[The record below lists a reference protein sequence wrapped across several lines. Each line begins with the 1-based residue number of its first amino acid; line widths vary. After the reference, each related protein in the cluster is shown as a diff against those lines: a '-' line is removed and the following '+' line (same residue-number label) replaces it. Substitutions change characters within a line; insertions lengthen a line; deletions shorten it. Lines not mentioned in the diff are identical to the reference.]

1 MSLILKQEP
10 ANTISTPPAGKS
22 TLFITDT
29 STMAVKNPAG
39 DVTYFPTVQGSNT
52 QVLFNDNG
60 GINGNASL
68 VFNKTTGTMTVA
80 NLSVT
85 GTLNAGDI
93 SVSSIANGSSN
104 VDIIGVSGNVTT
116 SVGGVAN
123 VLVVTNT
130 GANITGNLSMTGNIT
145 ALNINGNV
153 TGNISGNATSA
164 VTAGTVTTAAQPNI
178 TSVGTLTSVSVSGNA
193 NIGNIGTAGLIT
205 ATGNLNAG
213 NIITGGSISAT
224 GNANV
229 GNIGAASG
237 VFTTVA
243 GSLTTASQ
251 PNVTSVG
258 TLTSVSVS
266 GNATVGNI
274 IGSHANGN
282 SNVNIATI
290 NGNVTITSAGNT
302 TITVTGTGANIS
314 GTLSASGNA
323 NVGNLGTGG
332 LITATGNINGGNIIT
347 SGIVSATGNGTFGNV
362 SATTFTGALSGAA
375 TTAGTVTTAAQPN
388 ITSVGT
394 LTGLGVNGTLTAV
407 NITAN
412 TGVLTGNGNG
422 LSSLVGANV
431 TGQVSFAATANA
443 VAGANVSGQV
453 GNALVAGTVYTNAQP
468 NITSVGILTGVSVS
482 GNAAV
487 GNVSATNHTGTT
499 ANLTGQY
506 ITTLATGTAPFVV
519 TSTTQVANLN
529 VATAGLATFATTANA
544 VAGANVS
551 GTVSSA
557 TTAGTVTTAA
567 QPNITSVGTLT
578 SVSVSGNATVGNISA
593 TNHTGTTV
601 SVTGNVTGG
610 NLTTGGILSVT
621 GVGVSSI
628 AGNLNMNGN
637 WLTNVGYAVAN
648 TDAASKQYVDTMV
661 SSGISYHAPVY
672 VATTTTLAT
681 ATGGTTAYNSPNG
694 AANGIGAYI
703 STTGTF
709 LNIDGFNV
717 QSVGRRI
724 LVKDEANAT
733 WNGIY
738 TYSNTTAI
746 VRAVDADQYGPDS
759 TEQFSINDYFF
770 TQNGT
775 TNEGV
780 AFIVSAPSGVITF
793 GTSNITFSTFS
804 TSQVYDAGTGIN
816 ISGTTISANA
826 SQTQITAVGT
836 LTTLSVSGNAN
847 VGNIGA
853 AAGVFT
859 TVAGSLT
866 TAAQPNITSLGT
878 LTSLSVT
885 GNINSAN
892 VTATHY
898 GAATG
903 LTGIPGANVT
913 GTVPLATSS
922 TTAGTVTT
930 AAQGNITSVG
940 TLTSLN
946 SSGTITA
953 PAFTANTGVFTG
965 NGSGLSAI
973 AGANVT
979 GTVSSATT
987 AGTVTTAAQ
996 GNITSVGTLTSLSV
1010 SGNITA
1016 GNISATNH
1024 TGTTSNITGQYITT
1038 LATGTAPFVVTST
1051 TQVANLNVASAGL
1064 ATFATTANAVAGA
1077 NVSGTVS
1084 SATTAGTVTT
1094 AAQPNITSVT
1104 SSGGAFTVGNTSNGG
1119 VYVSRDNLVFN
1130 SYTGAPEG
1138 GQIVLAWAGISGLTG
1153 QGNSSWNMDSDGS
1166 NSYRLFW
1173 QNATGSTGVPFTAYS
1188 TNNSVLFGNNIFV
1201 TSGVTASTLTSNVA
1215 TGTAPFT
1222 VTSTTQVA
1230 NLNVATAGTAG
1241 TVTTAAQPNITSLG
1255 TMTGMSYANA
1265 STITG
1270 NNITFSTG
1278 ANTNLGTFT
1287 GNFSLSAGSRLNATY
1302 ADLAEKYVADA
1313 EYQPGTVL
1321 VFGGEQEVTLST
1333 ESDSFR
1339 VAGVVTTDPAYTMN
1353 NECEGE
1359 HVATI
1364 ALQGRVPVKVI
1375 GPVFKGDLLVS
1386 CGNGHAIANNIAR
1399 AGTIIGKSLENF
1411 SEATGIIEVAVG
1423 RF

>member
-68 VFNKTTGTMTVA
+68 VFNKTNGTMTVA

-93 SVSSIANGSSN
+93 SVSSIANGTSN

-123 VLVVTNT
+123 VLVVTGT
-130 GANITGNLSMTGNIT
+130 GANIAGNLSMTGNIT

-164 VTAGTVTTAAQPNI
+164 VTSGTVTTNAQPNI
-178 TSVGTLTSVSVSGNA
+178 TSVGILTSVSISGNA

-213 NIITGGSISAT
+213 NIITAGAISAT

-229 GNIGAASG
+229 GNIGAAAG
-237 VFTTVA
+237 LFTTVA

-258 TLTSVSVS
+258 TLTALSVS

-290 NGNVTITSAGNT
+290 NGNVTIASAGNT

-375 TTAGTVTTAAQPN
+375 TTAGTVTTAAQGN

-412 TGVLTGNGNG
+412 TGVFTGNGNG

-453 GNALVAGTVYTNAQP
+453 SNSLVAGTVYTN
-468 NITSVGILTGVSVS
+468 
-482 GNAAV
+482 
-487 GNVSATNHTGTT
+487 
-499 ANLTGQY
+499 
-506 ITTLATGTAPFVV
+506 
-519 TSTTQVANLN
+519 
-529 VATAGLATFATTANA
+529 
-544 VAGANVS
+544 
-551 GTVSSA
+551 
-557 TTAGTVTTAA
+557 A

-578 SVSVSGNATVGNISA
+578 SVSVSGNATVGNVSA
-593 TNHTGTTV
+593 TNYTGTTV

-621 GVGVSSI
+621 GTGVSSI

-648 TDAASKQYVDTMV
+648 TDAASKLYVDTMV
-661 SSGISYHAPVY
+661 SSGISYHQPVY

-724 LVKDEANAT
+724 LVKDEANSA
-733 WNGIY
+733 WNGVY

-746 VRAVDADQYGPDS
+746 TRSTDTDEYGPDS
-759 TEQFSINDYFF
+759 TQALSINDYFF

-775 TNEGV
+775 VNEGV
-780 AFIVSAPSGVITF
+780 SFVVSAPTGVITF

-804 TSQVYDAGTGIN
+804 TSQVYDAGTGIS
-816 ISGTTISANA
+816 ITGTVISANA

-836 LTTLSVSGNAN
+836 LTSLSVSGNAN

-853 AAGVFT
+853 AAGIFT
-859 TVAGSLT
+859 TVAGSL
-866 TAAQPNITSLGT
+866 
-878 LTSLSVT
+878 
-885 GNINSAN
+885 
-892 VTATHY
+892 
-898 GAATG
+898 
-903 LTGIPGANVT
+903 
-913 GTVPLATSS
+913 
-922 TTAGTVTT
+922 TT

-940 TLTSLN
+940 TLTSL
-946 SSGTITA
+946 G
-953 PAFTANTGVFTG
+953 
-965 NGSGLSAI
+965 
-973 AGANVT
+973 
-979 GTVSSATT
+979 
-987 AGTVTTAAQ
+987 
-996 GNITSVGTLTSLSV
+996 V
-1010 SGNITA
+1010 SGAVTA
-1016 GNISATNH
+1016 STLV
-1024 TGTTSNITGQYITT
+1024 SNVS
-1038 LATGTAPFVVTST
+1038 TGTAPFTVTST

-1064 ATFATTANAVAGA
+1064 ATFATTANAVAGG
-1077 NVSGTVS
+1077 NVSGAVALAT

-1104 SSGGAFTVGNTSNGG
+1104 SSGGAFTIGNTSNGG

-1130 SYTGAPEG
+1130 SYSGAPEG
-1138 GQIVLAWAGISGLTG
+1138 GQIVLAWPGVTGLTG
-1153 QGNSSWNMDSDGS
+1153 QGNSTWNMDTDAT
-1166 NSYRLFW
+1166 NNYRLFY
-1173 QNATGSTGVPFTAYS
+1173 QNVAGGTGVALTAYS
-1188 TNNSVLFGNNIFV
+1188 ANGNIATNSILSNGTLG
-1201 TSGVTASTLTSNVA
+1201 GASATLYGTTLT
-1215 TGTAPFT
+1215 
-1222 VTSTTQVA
+1222 
-1230 NLNVATAGTAG
+1230 
-1241 TVTTAAQPNITSLG
+1241 
-1255 TMTGMSYANA
+1255 
-1265 STITG
+1265 
-1270 NNITFSTG
+1270 TG
-1278 ANTNLGTFT
+1278 ANTTAGTIT

-1302 ADLAEKYVADA
+1302 ADLAEKYVADV
-1313 EYQPGTVL
+1313 EYHPGTVL

-1339 VAGVVTTDPAYTMN
+1339 VAGVVTTNPAYTMN

-1359 HVATI
+1359 HIATI

-1411 SEATGIIEVAVG
+1411 SETTGIIEVAVG

>member
-29 STMAVKNPAG
+29 STMAVKNPVG

-68 VFNKTTGTMTVA
+68 VFNKTNGTMTVA

-93 SVSSIANGSSN
+93 SVSSIANGTSN
-104 VDIIGVSGNVTT
+104 VDIIGVGGNVTT

-123 VLVVTNT
+123 VLVVTGT
-130 GANITGNLSMTGNIT
+130 GANIAGNLSVSGNIT

-164 VTAGTVTTAAQPNI
+164 VTSGTVTTNAQPNI

-213 NIITGGSISAT
+213 NIITGGAISAT

-274 IGSHANGN
+274 IGPHANGN

-290 NGNVTITSAGNT
+290 NGNVTIASAGNT

-323 NVGNLGTGG
+323 NIGNLGTGG

-375 TTAGTVTTAAQPN
+375 TTAGTVTTAAQGN

-394 LTGLGVNGTLTAV
+394 LTGLSVNGTLTAV

-412 TGVLTGNGNG
+412 TGVFTGNGNG

-453 GNALVAGTVYTNAQP
+453 GNSLVAGTVYTNAQP

-487 GNVSATNHTGTT
+487 GNISATNHTGTT

-529 VATAGLATFATTANA
+529 VATAG
-544 VAGANVS
+544 
-551 GTVSSA
+551 
-557 TTAGTVTTAA
+557 TVTTAA
-567 QPNITSVGTLT
+567 QGNITSVGTLT
-578 SVSVSGNATVGNISA
+578 SVSVSGNATVGNVSA
-593 TNHTGTTV
+593 TNYTGTTV

-621 GVGVSSI
+621 GTGVSSI

-661 SSGISYHAPVY
+661 SSGISYHQPVY

-681 ATGGTTAYNSPNG
+681 ATSGTTVYNSPNG
-694 AANGIGAYI
+694 AANGIGAFI

-724 LVKDEANAT
+724 LVKDESNSA
-733 WNGIY
+733 WNGVY

-746 VRAVDADQYGPDS
+746 VRSTDTDQYGPDS
-759 TEQFSINDYFF
+759 TEQLSINDYFF

-775 TNEGV
+775 VNEGV
-780 AFIVSAPSGVITF
+780 AFIVSAPSGTITF

-804 TSQVYDAGTGIN
+804 TSQVYDAGTGIS
-816 ISGTTISANA
+816 ITGTVISANA

-836 LTTLSVSGNAN
+836 LTSLSVSGNAN

-903 LTGIPGANVT
+903 LTSIPGANVT
-913 GTVPLATSS
+913 GTVPLATSA

-930 AAQGNITSVG
+930 AAQPNITSTG
-940 TLTSLN
+940 TLTSLGVN
-946 SSGTITA
+946 GTVTA
-953 PAFTANTGVFTG
+953 VAFTANTGVFTG
-965 NGSGLSAI
+965 NGNGLSSI
-973 AGANVT
+973 VGANVS
-979 GTVSSATT
+979 GAVS
-987 AGTVTTAAQ
+987 
-996 GNITSVGTLTSLSV
+996 
-1010 SGNITA
+1010 
-1016 GNISATNH
+1016 
-1024 TGTTSNITGQYITT
+1024 
-1038 LATGTAPFVVTST
+1038 
-1051 TQVANLNVASAGL
+1051 
-1064 ATFATTANAVAGA
+1064 FATTANSVAGA

-1084 SATTAGTVTT
+1084 LATSATTAGTVTT
-1094 AAQPNITSVT
+1094 AAQPNITSVGTLTRVIVGDGSAT
-1104 SSGGAFTVGNTSNGG
+1104 SPSMAF
-1119 VYVSRDNLVFN
+1119 
-1130 SYTGAPEG
+1130 A
-1138 GQIVLAWAGISGLTG
+1138 
-1153 QGNSSWNMDSDGS
+1153 SDG
-1166 NSYRLFW
+1166 
-1173 QNATGSTGVPFTAYS
+1173 AIDTGFYWGGDGYINW
-1188 TNNSVLFGNNIFV
+1188 TNN
-1201 TSGVTASTLTSNVA
+1201 GVRR
-1215 TGTAPFT
+1215 GQFRPD
-1222 VTSTTQVA
+1222 
-1230 NLNVATAGTAG
+1230 G
-1241 TVTTAAQPNITSLG
+1241 TVEIGTVLTTAIT
-1255 TMTGMSYANA
+1255 
-1265 STITG
+1265 
-1270 NNITFSTG
+1270 TG
-1278 ANTNLGTFT
+1278 ANTTAGTIT
-1287 GNFSLSAGSRLNATY
+1287 GNFSLSAGSKLNATY

-1313 EYQPGTVL
+1313 EYHPGTVL

-1339 VAGVVTTDPAYTMN
+1339 VAGVVTTNPAYTMN